1 VAALL
6 RSYGMADKQINTL
19 KRWDRVHVIRDLST
33 KAASDGIGDGLE
45 RFARGEKMKLSE
57 QKQMYRD
64 RIGMI
69 WKRQIAALSVDSS
82 DKGVGGDVGDGVAGD
97 ENGAGVAQAAQQKK
111 SATADNDDSDSESDD
126 DDLAAALEEEMMDRD
141 SSNQLVAEH
150 AQTNKS
156 VGGLGQLRAA
166 TLDQDLNRDA
176 RELAA
181 LQRQRQQERQAQEG
195 LQKSRMQ
202 GALDSSA
209 QPVSNRKVIRKRI
222 TKTHPD
228 GRQTTTFKFILQPG
242 EVGKIMARLQQ
253 QGDGDR
259 QRKEEMKYDYGQDE
273 KPPGHAM
280 FEDEDDFEYSSKGK
294 MSNTKRRAGGGRRA
308 VGGRTTPRAPL
319 QIGKLK
325 KKVSKE
331 ERMQKRKRE
340 EEELEVYTSQA
351 KRKSTNNRR
360 ERGSIRERR
369 PHVIFAEKLE
379 VRFWQRV
386 FVCPS
391 EFQPDDSAVSLLCT
405 FLLAYCLC
413 RAVDSSIHG
422 GPSICAAIL
431 KAREQ
436 TIDPSLL

>member
-1 VAALL
+1 MAALL

-69 WKRQIAALSVDSS
+69 WKRQIAALSADSG
-82 DKGVGGDVGDGVAGD
+82 DKGVGGDVGDGVAGE

-141 SSNQLVAEH
+141 GANQLVAEH
-150 AQTNKS
+150 TQTNKS

-166 TLDQDLNRDA
+166 TQDQDLNRDA
-176 RELAA
+176 REFAA

-202 GALDSSA
+202 GAFDLSA
-209 QPVSNRKVIRKRI
+209 LPASNRKVIRKRI

-242 EVGKIMARLQQ
+242 EVGKIMVRLQQ

-273 KPPGHAM
+273 KPPGHSM

-294 MSNTKRRAGGGRRA
+294 MSNAKRRAGGRRA
-308 VGGRTTPRAPL
+308 AGGRVTPRQRAPL

-340 EEELEVYTSQA
+340 EEELEVYTAQA

-379 VRFWQRV
+379 VRIRQDV
-386 FVCPS
+386 IDVMTTTLGS
-391 EFQPDDSAVSLLCT
+391 HT
-405 FLLAYCLC
+405 FMLFLFCFMC
-413 RAVDSSIHG
+413 RSGDSSSHG
-422 GPSICAAIL
+422 GSSICAAIYE
-431 KAREQ
+431 AREQ
-436 TIDPSLL
+436 TVDPSLL